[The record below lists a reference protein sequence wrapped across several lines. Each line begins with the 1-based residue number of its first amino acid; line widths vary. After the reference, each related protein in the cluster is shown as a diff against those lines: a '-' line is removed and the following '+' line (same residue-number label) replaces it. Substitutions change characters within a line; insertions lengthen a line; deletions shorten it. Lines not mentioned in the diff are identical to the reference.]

1 MESLIKQILGGNP
14 EGFRQIIH
22 QYEDQLLQTAFRFF
36 HDWDDAKDATQNT
49 FIAVHKHLNTFDI
62 NKPFA
67 PWIHSI
73 HLNQCRS
80 LYRKKKVWNGLKEA
94 IGLRQSNKHTNPE
107 SGEYDFIRTC
117 MDQLSWYQKTAFILM
132 EIEGYSSAEAGER
145 MGCAD
150 ATARVHLKRAKE
162 NLKKKL
168 EG

>member
-1 MESLIKQILGGNP
+1 MEPLIKHILDGNP
-14 EGFRQIIH
+14 EGFRQIIR
-22 QYEDQLLQTAFRFF
+22 QYEDQLLKTAFRFF
-36 HDWDDAKDATQNT
+36 HDWDDARDATQNT
-49 FIAVHKHLNTFDI
+49 FIAVHKHLNRFDTT
-62 NKPFA
+62 KPFA
-67 PWIHSI
+67 PWIHRI

-94 IGLRQSNKHTNPE
+94 IGLRQTNEPIHPE
-107 SGEYDFIRTC
+107 TGEYKFIQSC
-117 MDQLSWYQKTAFILM
+117 VAQLSWHQKTAFILM

-150 ATARVHLKRAKE
+150 GTARVHLKRAKE